1 MANSIILNSKGHRV
15 EAPFVN
21 SIISGGGI
29 FPGSIVQW
37 SYEDNILK
45 FVNENATSTADTM
58 QKMVLIDE
66 SLFGKDFKEKNN
78 YRGTAM
84 CMMRGDS
91 AWCLTSGISI
101 DAGGIGT
108 SCRVSNG
115 ELVTGTAALHSVDV
129 ARVIGLGKTIDTQNW
144 HPVQFY

>member
-1 MANSIILNSKGHRV
+1 MANSIILNSRGHRV
-15 EAPFVN
+15 EAPFIN
-21 SIISGGGI
+21 SIITGGGI

-45 FVNENATSTADTM
+45 FANENATSTADTL
-58 QKMVLIDE
+58 QKMVLVDE
-66 SLFGKDFKEKNN
+66 SLFGKDFKEKAN
-78 YRGTAM
+78 YHGTAT

-91 AWCLTSGISI
+91 AWCLTSGIAI

-108 SCRVSNG
+108 SCRVSDG
-115 ELVTGTAALHSVDV
+115 ELVAGTVDLHSLDV
-129 ARVIGLGKTIDTQNW
+129 ARVIGLGRTIGTQNW